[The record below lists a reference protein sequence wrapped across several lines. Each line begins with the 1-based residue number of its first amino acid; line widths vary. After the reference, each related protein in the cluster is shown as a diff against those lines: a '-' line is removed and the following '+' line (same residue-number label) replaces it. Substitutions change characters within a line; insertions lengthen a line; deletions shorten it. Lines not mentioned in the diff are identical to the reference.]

1 MGAGESLAHRW
12 RLAARFRPVPSM
24 GVEFEKCVRFDYSSP
39 VIRGH
44 VEWRHSTAWTPRRG
58 MLPPDGV
65 HWHHS
70 TAWTP
75 RHGIVPK
82 NAPKRRHSTAWTPQ
96 HGMLP
101 PDGVHWRHST
111 AWTPRH
117 GMLPPGDVGW
127 RHSTAW
133 TPRHGIVPKNA
144 PKRRHSTAWTPRHG
158 IAPAHVESC
167 RHSTAWSFGP
177 ANDEARGVQAPASA
191 TVFPRLRVSNACIAG
206 TAHRIRIG
214 KQPEV
219 RIARVRAW
227 RNGRPG
233 AFSVA

>member
-44 VEWRHSTAWTPRRG
+44 VEWRHSTAWTPR
-58 MLPPDGV
+58 
-65 HWHHS
+65 
-70 TAWTP
+70 
-75 RHGIVPK
+75 
-82 NAPKRRHSTAWTPQ
+82 

-101 PDGVHWRHST
+101 PGDVGWRHST
-111 AWTPRH
+111 AWTPRR
-117 GMLPPGDVGW
+117 GMLPPGGVGW

-177 ANDEARGVQAPASA
+177 ANDEARGVQVPASA
-191 TVFPRLRVSNACIAG
+191 TVFSRLRVSNACIAG

-233 AFSVA
+233 AFSVARWGNLLIYVPAHGEVAERLNAAVSKTV

>member
-44 VEWRHSTAWTPRRG
+44 VE
-58 MLPPDGV
+58 
-65 HWHHS
+65 
-70 TAWTP
+70 
-75 RHGIVPK
+75 
-82 NAPKRRHSTAWTPQ
+82 
-96 HGMLP
+96 
-101 PDGVHWRHST
+101 WRHST

-233 AFSVA
+233 AFSVARRGNLLIYVPAHGEVAERLNAAVSKTV